1 MQPTKEQVEKFNKTY
16 ELTEEIHNRV
26 DVYAM
31 DTTDIL
37 DFEDFAELDS
47 EHSHT
52 IEEYACSEY
61 AILKRDSG
69 DFVKIVDDVPELFEF
84 IASL

>member
-16 ELTEEIHNRV
+16 ELLEEIHNSV
-26 DVYAM
+26 DVYAL
-31 DTTDIL
+31 DAKDIL
-37 DFEDFAELDS
+37 DCEDFTELDS

-52 IEEYACSEY
+52 IEEYAYAEY
-61 AILKRDSG
+61 AILERDSG
-69 DFVKIVDDVPELFEF
+69 DFVKNIQDVPELFEF